1 MKKIYLAGPDVFYPD
16 SAQRRAYLLQVCE
29 NYGFEGIY
37 PGDNEVQPVSAEAIR
52 NMNLKLISEA
62 DYLIANL
69 NPFRGFEPDSG
80 TVFEMGFSLAL
91 GKTVVAYSSDLRPMI
106 KRLQEYQALSDHQ
119 MVDKDGL
126 MIENFSL
133 PNNLMFAD
141 KVIARTPEEAVAIIA
156 GMTS

>member
-16 SAQRRAYLLQVCE
+16 SAHRRTFLLKVCE
-29 NYGFEGIY
+29 NYGFQGIY

-80 TVFEMGFSLAL
+80 TVFEMGFAIAL

-106 KRLQEYQALSDHQ
+106 ERLQEYQALPQ
-119 MVDKDGL
+119 VQTIDKDGL
-126 MIENFSL
+126 KIENFSL
-133 PNNLMFAD
+133 PNTLMFAD
-141 KVIARTPEEAVAIIA
+141 KVLASTPEQAVAIIA